1 MSRDTSFSLF
11 CRSFLF
17 HKRRCTTSRRQH
29 LRRGEIQASTTRNLM
44 YFLSL
49 LFFGVSLELNH
60 STRRLY
66 KVSPFLSLINF
77 LFPAYECCCKYSG
90 GSGEEEEEEYSFLKN
105 ENGKLAPPPRQREI
119 IRKVCSH
126 IKNKQKQTKK
136 RRGRRR
142 GKKERELKKEN

>member
-66 KVSPFLSLINF
+66 KVSLSLSLSLIIF
-77 LFPAYECCCKYSG
+77 LIPAYECCCIYSG
-90 GSGEEEEEEYSFLKN
+90 GSGDEEEEEYSFLKN

-126 IKNKQKQTKK
+126 IKNKQNKQ
-136 RRGRRR
+136 RREEDEEE
-142 GKKERELKKEN
+142 ERKKEN